1 MRAIVQLF
9 SKSPFGPLQ
18 EHLKK
23 VGDCVELVKPLF
35 QALLDNDDESLRS
48 TAKQIS
54 KLEHS
59 ADEIKNEI
67 RDNLPRNIFMP
78 VNRSDFL
85 NLLSQQDS
93 IADTVEDIAFLLTVR
108 KTNCPE
114 SWRDS
119 LLSYVHKCVNV
130 FNETSE
136 IYESLDSLVQSG
148 MTGSEAS
155 AVLKKINDIGLKEW
169 EVDKTQFEM
178 LSNMFSM
185 EDEMK
190 PADLFWWSKIFKEL
204 GDIGNYSEKSVN
216 SIRMMIYT

>member
-48 TAKQIS
+48 IAKQIS

>member
-67 RDNLPRNIFMP
+67 RDNMPRNIFMP

>member
-23 VGDCVELVKPLF
+23 VGDCVELFKPLF
-35 QALLDNDDESLRS
+35 QALLDDDDESLRS

-136 IYESLDSLVQSG
+136 IYGSLDSLVQSG

>member
-9 SKSPFGPLQ
+9 STSPFGPLQ

-67 RDNLPRNIFMP
+67 RDNMPRNIFMP
-78 VNRSDFL
+78 VNRADFL

-148 MTGSEAS
+148 MTGPDAS

-185 EDEMK
+185 EDEMN

>member
-9 SKSPFGPLQ
+9 SKSPFGPFQ

-67 RDNLPRNIFMP
+67 RDNMPRNIFMP

-136 IYESLDSLVQSG
+136 IYGSLDSLVQSG

>member
-23 VGDCVELVKPLF
+23 AGDCVELVKPLF

>member
-1 MRAIVQLF
+1 M
-9 SKSPFGPLQ
+9 
-18 EHLKK
+18 
-23 VGDCVELVKPLF
+23 VKPLF

-48 TAKQIS
+48 IAKQIS

-130 FNETSE
+130 FNDTSE

-148 MTGSEAS
+148 MTGSEANT
-155 AVLKKINDIGLKEW
+155 VLKKINEIGMKEW

>member
-18 EHLKK
+18 EHLIK

-48 TAKQIS
+48 IAKQIS

-130 FNETSE
+130 FNDTSE

-148 MTGSEAS
+148 MTGSEANT
-155 AVLKKINDIGLKEW
+155 VLKKINEIGMKEW

-185 EDEMK
+185 EDDMR

>member
-35 QALLDNDDESLRS
+35 QALLDDDDESLRS

-136 IYESLDSLVQSG
+136 IYGSLDSLVQSG

>member
-18 EHLKK
+18 EHLIK

-48 TAKQIS
+48 IAKQIS

-130 FNETSE
+130 FNDTSE

-148 MTGSEAS
+148 MTGSEANT
-155 AVLKKINDIGLKEW
+155 VLKKINEIGMKEW

>member
-67 RDNLPRNIFMP
+67 RDNMPRNIFMP

-136 IYESLDSLVQSG
+136 IYGSLDSLVQSG
-148 MTGSEAS
+148 MTGSEAR

>member
-35 QALLDNDDESLRS
+35 LALLDNDDESLRS

-67 RDNLPRNIFMP
+67 RDNMPRNIFMP

-136 IYESLDSLVQSG
+136 IYGSLDSLVQSG

>member
-23 VGDCVELVKPLF
+23 VGDCVQLVRPLF
-35 QALLDNDDESLRS
+35 QALLDGDDDSLRS

-67 RDNLPRNIFMP
+67 RDNLPRSIFMP

-114 SWRDS
+114 LWRES
-119 LLSYVHKCVNV
+119 LFSYVDKCVNV
-130 FNETSE
+130 FKGTSE
-136 IYESLDSLVQSG
+136 IYESIDSLLQAGMSG
-148 MTGSEAS
+148 PEAS
-155 AVLKKINDIGLKEW
+155 LVLEKINDIGMKEW

-178 LSNMFSM
+178 LSAMFAI

-204 GDIGNYSEKSVN
+204 GDIGNYSERSVN

>member
-1 MRAIVQLF
+1 M
-9 SKSPFGPLQ
+9 Q

-67 RDNLPRNIFMP
+67 RDNMPRNIFMP

>member
-1 MRAIVQLF
+1 MY
-9 SKSPFGPLQ
+9 KSPFGPLQ

>member
-136 IYESLDSLVQSG
+136 IYGSLDSLVQSG

>member
-148 MTGSEAS
+148 MPGSEAS

>member
-67 RDNLPRNIFMP
+67 RDNMPRNIFMP

-136 IYESLDSLVQSG
+136 IYGSLDSLVQSG

>member
-35 QALLDNDDESLRS
+35 QALLDNEDESLRS

>member
-1 MRAIVQLF
+1 M
-9 SKSPFGPLQ
+9 
-18 EHLKK
+18 
-23 VGDCVELVKPLF
+23 VKPLF

-67 RDNLPRNIFMP
+67 RDNMPRNIFMP

>member
-67 RDNLPRNIFMP
+67 RDNMPRNIFMT

-136 IYESLDSLVQSG
+136 IYGSLDSLVQSG

>member
-67 RDNLPRNIFMP
+67 RDNMPRNIFMP

-136 IYESLDSLVQSG
+136 IYGSLDSLVQSG
-148 MTGSEAS
+148 MTGAEAS

-216 SIRMMIYT
+216 SIRMLIYT

>member
-1 MRAIVQLF
+1 MRAIVKLF

-136 IYESLDSLVQSG
+136 IYGSLDSLVQSG

>member
-48 TAKQIS
+48 IAKQIS

-130 FNETSE
+130 FNDTSE

-148 MTGSEAS
+148 MTGSEANT
-155 AVLKKINDIGLKEW
+155 VLKKINEIGMKEW

>member
-136 IYESLDSLVQSG
+136 IYGSLDSLVQSG
-148 MTGSEAS
+148 MTGPDAS

>member
-1 MRAIVQLF
+1 MRAIIQLF

-23 VGDCVELVKPLF
+23 VGDCVQLVRPLF
-35 QALLDNDDESLRS
+35 QSLLDGDHDSLVE

-93 IADTVEDIAFLLTVR
+93 ISDTVEDISFLLTVR
-108 KTNCPE
+108 KTYCPE
-114 SWRDS
+114 PWRDS
-119 LLSYVHKCVNV
+119 LFLYIHKCVSV
-130 FNETSE
+130 FNDTSE

-148 MTGSEAS
+148 MTGPEAKM
-155 AVLKKINDIGLKEW
+155 VLKKINDIGMKEW
-169 EVDKTQFEM
+169 EVDKAQFEM
-178 LSNMFSM
+178 LSAMFSK

-204 GDIGNYSEKSVN
+204 GDIANYSEKSVN

>member
-67 RDNLPRNIFMP
+67 RDN
-78 VNRSDFL
+78 
-85 NLLSQQDS
+85 
-93 IADTVEDIAFLLTVR
+93 
-108 KTNCPE
+108 
-114 SWRDS
+114 
-119 LLSYVHKCVNV
+119 
-130 FNETSE
+130 
-136 IYESLDSLVQSG
+136 
-148 MTGSEAS
+148 
-155 AVLKKINDIGLKEW
+155 
-169 EVDKTQFEM
+169 
-178 LSNMFSM
+178 
-185 EDEMK
+185 
-190 PADLFWWSKIFKEL
+190 
-204 GDIGNYSEKSVN
+204 
-216 SIRMMIYT
+216 

>member
-18 EHLKK
+18 EHLIK

-48 TAKQIS
+48 IAKQIS

-130 FNETSE
+130 FNDTSE

-148 MTGSEAS
+148 MTGSEANT
-155 AVLKKINDIGLKEW
+155 VLKKINEIGMKEW

-185 EDEMK
+185 EDDMK

>member
-67 RDNLPRNIFMP
+67 RDNMPRNIFMP

-148 MTGSEAS
+148 MTGPDAS

>member
-148 MTGSEAS
+148 MTGPDAS